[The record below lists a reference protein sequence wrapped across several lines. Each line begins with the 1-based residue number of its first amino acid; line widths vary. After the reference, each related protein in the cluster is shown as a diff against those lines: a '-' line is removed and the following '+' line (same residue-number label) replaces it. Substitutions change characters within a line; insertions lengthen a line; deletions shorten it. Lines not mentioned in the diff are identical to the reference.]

1 MWQVYILRCGDGSL
15 YVGHTADLAERV
27 ARHSAGRGAH
37 HTALRLPVVLLY
49 AEAAA
54 SKREAVAREC
64 QIKRWTRRKKEALA
78 AGDLAAL
85 KRL

>member
-1 MWQVYILRCGDGSL
+1 MWHVYILRCGDGSL
-15 YVGHTADLAERV
+15 YVGHTQDLDERV
-27 ARHSAGRGAH
+27 AMHSAGRGAT
-37 HTALRLPVVLLY
+37 HTAARLPVVLIH
-49 AEAAA
+49 AEEAA
-54 SKREAVAREC
+54 SQREAIARER